1 MATEKQTRAEGKSS
15 GSRAAPAASG
25 DLKSREYRDS
35 GGGVHHHTR
44 KYVEEHGTSG
54 SAAKSRAKAQPSE
67 AAPGAAEEDE
77 AEEDESGVLQTQVEM
92 LAAMAQM
99 DAEAAAA
106 YEKAAELIGSSD
118 LAKPLREFA
127 ADHRRHVVDIE
138 RVVQRLGAQPIAAAP
153 SPESSVFAQLT
164 SAVSM
169 NGPEAAVLALLG
181 NEQFTNAAYEMALD
195 LVDDDDT
202 QTLLERNF
210 ADEQRHI
217 AWLSER
223 SEEMAAEEDE
233 DDDEA

>member
-1 MATEKQTRAEGKSS
+1 MPLAGDELRSNARAERQIGWDMATEKQTRAAGKSPA
-15 GSRAAPAASG
+15 SRAASATSG

-35 GGGVHHHTR
+35 GGDVHHHTR
-44 KYVEEHGTSG
+44 KYAEEHGTSG
-54 SAAKSRAKAQPSE
+54 SATTSRAKGQPSE
-67 AAPGAAEEDE
+67 ASDAPEMDE
-77 AEEDESGVLQTQVEM
+77 AEESESDVLQTQVEM

-99 DAEAAAA
+99 D
-106 YEKAAELIGSSD
+106 D
-118 LAKPLREFA
+118 
-127 ADHRRHVVDIE
+127 VVDIK

-202 QTLLERNF
+202 QALLERNF